1 MRILNDIVYADNNSN
16 KKDLKIIEIKIIS
29 ELSMLVTFS
38 NDEKR
43 IFDLKEIVK
52 YPAYEKLKDFEIF
65 KNAYIEHGIIVWDNG
80 NIDISPET
88 VYENSFVYEQE
99 IAM

>member
-1 MRILNDIVYADNNSN
+1 MRILDDIVYADGNDY
-16 KKDLKIIEIKIIS
+16 KDNLKIIQIKIIS

-43 IFDLKEIVK
+43 IFDLQEIVK
-52 YPAYEKLKDFEIF
+52 YPAYEKLKNFEIF
-65 KNAYIEHGIIVWDNG
+65 RNAYIEHGMIVWDNG
-80 NIDISPET
+80 NIDIAPET
-88 VYENSFVYEQE
+88 VYKNSFQYEQE

>member
-1 MRILNDIVYADNNSN
+1 M
-16 KKDLKIIEIKIIS
+16 KDR
-29 ELSMLVTFS
+29 
-38 NDEKR
+38 D
-43 IFDLKEIVK
+43 D
-52 YPAYEKLKDFEIF
+52 